1 MNMTTEELERTA
13 YQAGDIALASAL
25 AAQLD
30 AEEALADE
38 APAREEL
45 LDEIAHL
52 KRILADALD
61 DDTWRERAQAALE
74 D

>member
-1 MNMTTEELERTA
+1 MTTEEMERQA
-13 YQAGDIALASAL
+13 YQRGDTTLASAL
-25 AAQLD
+25 AAQID
-30 AEEALADE
+30 AENALADE

-52 KRILADALD
+52 KRILRDALEND
-61 DDTWRERAQAALE
+61 AWRERAQAALE